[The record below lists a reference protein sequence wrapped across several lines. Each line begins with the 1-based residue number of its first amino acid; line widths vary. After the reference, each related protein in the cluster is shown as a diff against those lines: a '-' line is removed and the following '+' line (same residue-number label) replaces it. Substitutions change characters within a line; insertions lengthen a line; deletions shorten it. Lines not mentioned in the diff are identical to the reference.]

1 MTLFYSGAAAL
12 IILFILFLLIPFW
25 SNAKK
30 ARKKENAISN
40 PEIVKQRLSELEQ
53 ERQEALFSSEDYD
66 EAVIE
71 TKLSLADELDTA
83 SGVDTKS
90 NSRALLYI
98 SITVFTA
105 ILASTA
111 WVYSESHQ
119 LQKVQSWLLAQQ
131 KLPELGQRIVV
142 QADEQISRQEL
153 VEFALAL
160 RTKLS
165 RQQEDAVGWLL
176 LGRVLSSLTDFE
188 GAIDAFNKSIAIQ
201 PDRPGALFSLAQ
213 ALLVTSDASNMAKAE
228 NILLR
233 LRSMTPQDNNVMGLL
248 AVTYAR
254 NNKPQEAIN
263 TWLALQKKLDQN
275 DPMQST
281 IEEQLKIL
289 QGETATAEELN
300 AESGTEILVTVS
312 VDPILRDKIPI
323 DGQLFVFVQDADSD
337 NRMPAAVIKLPTQRL
352 LASGSIVVSLS
363 DANAMMPEFQLSSLN
378 RGRLIARV
386 SSDDMV
392 TPSTGDLQGQ
402 STVTINKG
410 NSIEHAILI
419 DKELL

>member
-12 IILFILFLLIPFW
+12 IILFMLFLVLPLW
-25 SNAKK
+25 SKAKK
-30 ARKKENAISN
+30 VRQKENAISN

-83 SGVDTKS
+83 SGVDAERS
-90 NSRALLYI
+90 SRALIYL
-98 SITVFTA
+98 SVTVFIA

-111 WVYSESHQ
+111 WVYKESHQ
-119 LQKVQSWLLAQQ
+119 LQKVQSWVLAQQ

-213 ALLVTSDASNMAKAE
+213 ALLVTSDAGNMAKAE
-228 NILLR
+228 SILLR

-263 TWLALQKKLDQN
+263 SWLALQDKLDKN
-275 DPMQST
+275 DPMQVT
-281 IEEQLKIL
+281 IEQQLKIL
-289 QGETATAEELN
+289 QGESATAAELN
-300 AESGTEILVTVS
+300 AQSGTEILVTVS
-312 VDPILRDKIPI
+312 VDPILRDKIPA

-337 NRMPAAVIKLPTQRL
+337 NRMPAAVIKIPTQRL

-363 DANAMMPEFQLSSLN
+363 DANAMMPEYQLSSLN

-392 TPSTGDLQGQ
+392 TSATGDLQGQ
-402 STVTINKG
+402 STVAITKG